1 MPDNA
6 YVIAAAPVLA
16 VMLLVAMLLVSA
28 ALHRRGLL
36 TPWRLLT
43 AGAVAVYLEALLTA
57 TMFPLRVDVGPLAPP
72 PQHWPDTLNFVP
84 LVTAQP
90 GGMLLNIAMT
100 IPLGLLAPL
109 VIRVRSVGTA
119 ALVGVTVSTTIE
131 LLQLAGNIVF
141 STGRTTDINDV
152 IANTLGA
159 VLGWVLLRS
168 FARLSWSR
176 RGLRAMSLHRL
187 RRPVASSA

>member
-1 MPDNA
+1 MPDIA
-6 YVIAAAPVLA
+6 YVIAAAPVLV
-16 VMLLVAMLLVSA
+16 VMLLVAMLLVST
-28 ALHRRGLL
+28 ALHRCGLL

-43 AGAVAVYLEALLTA
+43 AAAVAVYLEALLTT
-57 TMFPLRVDVGPLAPP
+57 TMFPQRLDVGPMMPP
-72 PQHWPDTLNFVP
+72 PQIWQDSVNLVP

-109 VIRVRSVGTA
+109 VIRVRSLGMA

-131 LLQLAGNIVF
+131 LLQLVGNIVF

-159 VLGWVLLRS
+159 VLGWMLLRS
-168 FARLSWSR
+168 FARRSWSR
-176 RGLRAMSLHRL
+176 RGMRALSLHRL
-187 RRPVASSA
+187 RRPAHSSA

>member
-1 MPDNA
+1 MPDIA
-6 YVIAAAPVLA
+6 YVIAAAPFLV
-16 VMLLVAMLLVSA
+16 VMLLVAMLFAGV

-43 AGAVAVYLEALLTA
+43 AGAVAVYLEILVTA
-57 TMFPLRVDVGPLAPP
+57 TMFPLQVNVGPLAPP
-72 PQHWPDTLNFVP
+72 PQHWQDSFNLVP

-90 GGMLLNIAMT
+90 DGMLLNIAMT

-109 VIRVRSVGTA
+109 VLRIRSIGAA
-119 ALVGVTVSTTIE
+119 ALVGVAVSTTIE
-131 LLQLAGNIVF
+131 LLQLAGNIAF

-159 VLGWVLLRS
+159 VLGWLLLRS
-168 FARLSWSR
+168 FARLGWSR
-176 RGLRAMSLHRL
+176 PGLRAMSLHRP
-187 RRPVASSA
+187 RQTVSGSA